1 MKISSTTKISDL
13 IAHNKEAI
21 EVIAAINPHFKK
33 LRNPILRKLLAPRV
47 TIADAAKI
55 GKCNVSDFFN
65 ALKQIGFEISEAPK
79 ATENPNQSKIAQLAI
94 LEAIKAG
101 DIRSLDVRPILEK
114 DTDPFHTIMKVIEE
128 VPDNHV
134 LEIINTF
141 EPTPLI
147 GILSKRGYQ
156 SYIESKGETVHA
168 YFIKIKEE
176 SSQVETT
183 HLNYVPAHVLE
194 EKKKEFNRIIELD
207 VTQMEMPMPMVSIL
221 ESLDQ
226 LHENEALF
234 VFHRKVPQF
243 LLPEL
248 KDRNFTLWISE
259 VQENQVQLLVF
270 K

>member
-1 MKISSTTKISDL
+1 MKISSSTKIADL

-47 TIADAAKI
+47 TIADAARI
-55 GKCNVSDFFN
+55 GKCEVSEFFI
-65 ALKQIGFEISEAPK
+65 ALKKIGFDVIEAPT
-79 ATENPNQSKIAQLAI
+79 ATNSPDQSKTAQLAI

-101 DIRSLDVRPILEK
+101 DVRSLDVRPILEQ
-114 DTDPFHTIMKVIEE
+114 DSDPFHTIMKVIEE

-156 SYIESKGETVHA
+156 SYVESKGESVHT
-168 YFIKIKEE
+168 YFIRIKET
-176 SSQVETT
+176 SPQADTNQ
-183 HLNYVPAHVLE
+183 LFYVPSHILE
-194 EKKKEFNRIIELD
+194 EKKSEFNRIIDLN
-207 VTQMEMPMPMVSIL
+207 VTEMEMPMPMVSIL
-221 ESLDQ
+221 EALDH
-226 LHENEALF
+226 LGDKEALF

-248 KDRNFTLWISE
+248 KDRNYTLWISE
-259 VQENQVQLLVF
+259 IKENQVHLLVF